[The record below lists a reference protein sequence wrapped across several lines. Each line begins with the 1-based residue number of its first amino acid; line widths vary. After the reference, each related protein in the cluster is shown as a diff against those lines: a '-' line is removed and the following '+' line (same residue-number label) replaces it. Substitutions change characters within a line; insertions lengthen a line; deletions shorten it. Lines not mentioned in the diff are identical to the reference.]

1 MPVPD
6 RRRRIEAASVPV
18 LRRLAGYPRW
28 LLAAVVGL
36 LIAVALVAGRW
47 WSTLLLVPVLAVLG
61 WLAYLAWPRLGGG
74 ERAVR
79 LVVLVALAAWL
90 VTRTAGGLAI

>member
-36 LIAVALVAGRW
+36 LLAVALVTGRW

-61 WLAYLAWPRLGGG
+61 WLAYLAWPRLSGG

-79 LVVLVALAAWL
+79 LIVLGALTAWL
-90 VTRTAGGLAI
+90 LVRAAGGPAI

>member
-28 LLAAVVGL
+28 LLAGVVGVL
-36 LIAVALVAGRW
+36 LAVALVAGRW
-47 WSTLLLVPVLAVLG
+47 WSTLLLVPLLAVLG
-61 WLAYLAWPRLGGG
+61 WLAYLAWPRLRGG
-74 ERAVR
+74 ERAAR
-79 LVVLVALAAWL
+79 LVVLGALTAWL
-90 VTRTAGGLAI
+90 LARVVGGTAI